1 MISRL
6 KLLNIFFISTF
17 LPASLIAQIAFL
29 SFKDNS
35 NYKGSWNLNYDVP
48 DFISDYFREKYNINS
63 LSPYL
68 TEKLI
73 NDAVNGS
80 LNEILINKGY
90 EYLIRGNVITFSI
103 NRLMAGEP
111 KVAQYETYSNTIEIE
126 FEVTDLKN
134 NKIIFL
140 EKVENKSSDLS
151 VGVTI
156 FGRETDTKKEFEQ
169 LDKIKFGSDD
179 FLKTLVGKNL
189 LKLCDKFSTKIE
201 RIIPLQPQKMDVDTL
216 QNFSKTKFNRK
227 IITGEILFVDHDTK
241 EVFINIGKRENLQ
254 VGTILPVYTEGDTI
268 YDNSTGE
275 ILGVT
280 DKKIGEIEIIEIR
293 GDRFSLGIIKDEKEK
308 ISKGNKV
315 RKIELFPD

>member
-1 MISRL
+1 
-6 KLLNIFFISTF
+6 
-17 LPASLIAQIAFL
+17 
-29 SFKDNS
+29 
-35 NYKGSWNLNYDVP
+35 
-48 DFISDYFREKYNINS
+48 
-63 LSPYL
+63 
-68 TEKLI
+68 
-73 NDAVNGS
+73 
-80 LNEILINKGY
+80 
-90 EYLIRGNVITFSI
+90 
-103 NRLMAGEP
+103 MAGEP
-111 KVAQYETYSNTIEIE
+111 KVAQYETYSNIIEIE

-169 LDKIKFGSDD
+169 LDRIKFGSDD

-216 QNFSKTKFNRK
+216 QNFSKTKFKRQ

-268 YDNSTGE
+268 YDDSTGE

-293 GDRFSLGIIKDEKEK
+293 GERFSLGIIKDEKEK

-315 RKIELFPD
+315 RRIELLPD